1 MTKVTI
7 FGAGNMGSAIDGV
20 LAAGGAEVSH
30 ITSSDAGASIDGDL
44 VILAVPFAAFSDIVA
59 KYGDQLAG
67 KVVVDITNPLDF
79 TTFKLLPA
87 ADSSAAAELAAELP
101 DSKVLKAFNTNFA
114 ASLATGRVGED
125 ITTVLVA
132 GDDADAKEQLG
143 ALVTGGGLGC
153 VDAGDLSPGPAAG
166 GDRCS
171 PAESGRGRPDP
182 VDRRLRHRQVSW
194 TTVFR

>member
-153 VDAGDLSPGPAAG
+153 VDAGDLSQARQLEAIGALQLSLAVAG
-166 GDRCS
+166 RI
-171 PAESGRGRPDP
+171 P
-182 VDRRLRHRQVSW
+182 W
-194 TTVFR
+194 TGGFAIVK